1 VKFLWELKLL
11 GTDVYHIIHWFFI
24 YSFLGW
30 VMETCYVSILDRKF
44 VNRGFVNGP
53 VCTIYGVGALSVYFI
68 LNPFENS
75 ILILFILGI
84 IVPSILEY
92 FTGWLMEVIFKT
104 TWWDYSNY
112 RFNIKGRI
120 CLFNS
125 IIWGLLTIALFQV
138 IQPFV
143 NFIVSFYSISTGKTL
158 AIIAVVTY
166 LVDYGTTGYYAM
178 NLKVKLNN
186 MSDIMDEFVSY
197 TQLSRLYE
205 TKEEIIEYLENSKP
219 VEFINEIKEKL
230 GQSIKINK
238 ENYKEK
244 ILEKFINLNDKY
256 DSLKSKSNIIH
267 DRLLKA
273 FPTLKVK
280 DKDKYVEELKS
291 HIFKRKK

>member
-1 VKFLWELKLL
+1 MWELELL
-11 GTDVYHIIHWFFI
+11 GTDLYHIIHCFFM

-30 VMETCYVSILDRKF
+30 VMETCYVSILDKKF
-44 VNRGFVNGP
+44 INRGFVNGP
-53 VCTIYGVGALSVYFI
+53 VCTIYGFGALAVYFI
-68 LNPFENS
+68 LKPFENN
-75 ILILFILGI
+75 ILILFIMGI

-112 RFNIKGRI
+112 KFNIKGRI

-125 IIWGLLTIALFQV
+125 IIWGLLTVALFLV

-143 NFIVSFYSISTGKTL
+143 NFIVSLYPVSVGKPL

-166 LVDYGTTGYYAM
+166 FIDYGTTSYYAM
-178 NLKVKLNN
+178 DLKVKLNN

-197 TQLSRLYE
+197 AHLSKLYE
-205 TKEEIIEYLENSKP
+205 TKEDVMEYLEKSKP
-219 VEFINEIKEKL
+219 IELINEIKEKL
-230 GQSIKINK
+230 AESIQVNK

-244 ILEKFINLNDKY
+244 ISEKFIILNDKY

-267 DRLLKA
+267 NRLLKA

-280 DKDKYVEELKS
+280 DKDKYVEELKAY
-291 HIFKRKK
+291 IFKRKK

>member
-1 VKFLWELKLL
+1 MWELKLL
-11 GTDVYHIIHWFFI
+11 GIDLYHIIHWFFI

-68 LNPFENS
+68 LKPFENS
-75 ILILFILGI
+75 ILILFIMGI

-125 IIWGLLTIALFQV
+125 IIWGMLTVALFQV
-138 IQPFV
+138 MQPFV
-143 NFIVSFYSISTGKTL
+143 NFIVSLYSISTGKNL
-158 AIIAVVTY
+158 ATIAVVTY
-166 LVDYGTTGYYAM
+166 LVDYGTTSYYAM

-205 TKEEIIEYLENSKP
+205 TKEEVMEYLENSKP
-219 VEFINEIKEKL
+219 VEFINEVKEKL
-230 GQSIKINK
+230 KQSIQINK
-238 ENYKEK
+238 ENYR
-244 ILEKFINLNDKY
+244 EKFIILNDKY
-256 DSLKSKSNIIH
+256 DSLKTKRNIVH
-267 DRLLKA
+267 NRLLRA

-280 DKDKYVEELKS
+280 DKDKYVEELKA
-291 HIFKRKK
+291 HILKRKK

>member
-1 VKFLWELKLL
+1 MWEFKLL
-11 GTDVYHIIHWFFI
+11 GTDLYHIIHCFFI

-30 VMETCYVSILDRKF
+30 VMETCYESILDKKF
-44 VNRGFVNGP
+44 VNRGFVSGP
-53 VCTIYGVGALSVYFI
+53 VCTIYGFGALSVYFI
-68 LNPFENS
+68 LKPFENN
-75 ILILFILGI
+75 ILILFIMGI

-92 FTGWLMEVIFKT
+92 FTGWLMEVTFKT

-125 IIWGLLTIALFQV
+125 IIWGLLTVALFLF
-138 IQPFV
+138 IQPLV
-143 NFIVSFYSISTGKTL
+143 NVIVSLYPIAVGKKL
-158 AIIAVVTY
+158 AIIAIASY
-166 LVDYGTTGYYAM
+166 LVDYGTTSYYAM
-178 NLKVKLNN
+178 NLKFKLNK
-186 MSDIMDEFVSY
+186 MSDIMDELVSY

-205 TKEEIIEYLENSKP
+205 TKEEIVEYLENSKP
-219 VEFINEIKEKL
+219 IEFINEVKDKL
-230 GQSIKINK
+230 GESIQLNK

-244 ILEKFINLNDKY
+244 ILEKFIVLNDKY
-256 DSLKSKSNIIH
+256 DSLKTKSNIIH
-267 DRLLKA
+267 SRLLKA

>member
-1 VKFLWELKLL
+1 MWELKLL
-11 GTDVYHIIHWFFI
+11 GTDLYHIIHWFFI

-30 VMETCYVSILDRKF
+30 VMETCYASILDRKF

-68 LNPFENS
+68 LKPFENS

-120 CLFNS
+120 CLYNS
-125 IIWGLLTIALFQV
+125 ILWGLLTVALFQV
-138 IQPFV
+138 MQPFV
-143 NFIVSFYSISTGKTL
+143 NFIVSLYSISTGKNL

-166 LVDYGTTGYYAM
+166 LVDYGTTSYYAM
-178 NLKVKLNN
+178 NLKAKLNN

-197 TQLSRLYE
+197 TQLSRVYE
-205 TKEEIIEYLENSKP
+205 TKEEIIEYLESSKP

-230 GQSIKINK
+230 GQSIQTNK

-244 ILEKFINLNDKY
+244 VLEKFIILNDKY

-280 DKDKYVEELKS
+280 DKDRYVEELKA

>member
-1 VKFLWELKLL
+1 MWELKLL
-11 GTDVYHIIHWFFI
+11 GTDLYHIIHWFFI

-30 VMETCYVSILDRKF
+30 VMETCYASILDRKF

-68 LNPFENS
+68 LKPFENS

-120 CLFNS
+120 CLYNS
-125 IIWGLLTIALFQV
+125 ILWGLLTVALFQV
-138 IQPFV
+138 MQPFV
-143 NFIVSFYSISTGKTL
+143 NFIVSLYSISTGKNL

-166 LVDYGTTGYYAM
+166 LADYGTTSYYAM

-197 TQLSRLYE
+197 TQLSRVYE
-205 TKEEIIEYLENSKP
+205 TKEEIIEYLESSKP

-230 GQSIKINK
+230 GQSIQTNK

-244 ILEKFINLNDKY
+244 VLEKFIILNDKY

-280 DKDKYVEELKS
+280 DKDRYVEELKA